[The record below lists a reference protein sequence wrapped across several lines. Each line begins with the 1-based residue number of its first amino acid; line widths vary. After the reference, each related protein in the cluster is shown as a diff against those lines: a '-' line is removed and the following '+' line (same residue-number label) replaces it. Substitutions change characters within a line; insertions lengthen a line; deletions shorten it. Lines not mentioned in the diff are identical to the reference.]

1 VRAARRTLRSFAV
14 QLAAVAVGIVLSGLI
29 VAALGESP
37 YAAVEA
43 LLRGAFGSDFALTQS
58 LLKAVPLALCGLAV
72 AIPLRMRL
80 WNIGAEG
87 QFHAGAIGASWA
99 ALTFSTW
106 SAGALLPTMIAAGMV
121 AGAVWALLAAI
132 PRALWGVNEIIT
144 TLLLNYVAILLVAY
158 LVTGPW
164 RSEAAFNFPVTD
176 IFGPGAA
183 LPKISEGS
191 LIHVG
196 VFFPLVAAIVLLV
209 LLHRSRWG
217 YEVRMIGASSDAAR
231 LAGMS
236 TAKNILVVM
245 LVAGALAGVAGMI
258 EISTSFG
265 RLRQGISPGYGYM
278 AIVIAALAGANLIG
292 TLAVAFLFGG
302 FVVGAFALQAL
313 GIPQAFVLLI
323 QGIIL
328 FCALAG
334 AHLAGAR
341 LTPWMPS
348 RIRDRRRLETI
359 HKEEPS
365 IP

>member
-1 VRAARRTLRSFAV
+1 MSAVRRSLRSFAL
-14 QLAAVAVGIVLSGLI
+14 QLAAVAVGLVVSALI
-29 VAALGESP
+29 VAAIGKSP
-37 YAAVEA
+37 YDALEA
-43 LLRGAFGSDFALTQS
+43 LLRGAFGSEFALTQS
-58 LLKAVPLALCGLAV
+58 LLKAVPLALTGLAV
-72 AIPLRMRL
+72 AIALRMRL

-106 SAGALLPTMIAAGMV
+106 SAAALLPAMIATAML
-121 AGAVWALLAAI
+121 AGAAWALLAAV

-144 TLLLNYVAILLVAY
+144 TLLLNYVAILAVAY

-164 RSEAAFNFPVTD
+164 RSATSFNFPVTD
-176 IFGPGAA
+176 VFGPGAV
-183 LPKISEGS
+183 LPRLSSTSVVHI
-191 LIHVG
+191 G
-196 VFFPLVAAIVLLV
+196 VFFPLVAALVLLV
-209 LLHRSRWG
+209 ALHRSRWG
-217 YEVRMIGASSDAAR
+217 FEVRMIGASPEAAR

-236 TAKNILVVM
+236 TAKNILAVM
-245 LVAGALAGVAGMI
+245 AVAGLLAGVAGMI
-258 EISTSFG
+258 EVSTSFG

-278 AIVIAALAGANLIG
+278 AIVIAALAGANLVG

-302 FVVGAFALQAL
+302 FVVGGFALQAL
-313 GIPQAFVLLI
+313 GIPQAFVLLL

-341 LTPWMPS
+341 LTPWMPARS
-348 RIRDRRRLETI
+348 RDRRRLESI
-359 HKEEPS
+359 QKQAPS